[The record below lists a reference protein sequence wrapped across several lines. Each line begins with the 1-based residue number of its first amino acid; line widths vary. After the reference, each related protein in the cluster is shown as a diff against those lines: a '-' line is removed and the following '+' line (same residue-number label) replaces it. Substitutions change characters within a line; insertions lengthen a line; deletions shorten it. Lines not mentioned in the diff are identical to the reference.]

1 MIRAPLSAL
10 GAAVALAALVSPA
23 GAQQEVRTETSLLLG
38 PAPYDLSGTG
48 TGFAAKL
55 GVTSRLGR
63 GVFLIEPS
71 LGYFRYTTQ
80 FGGLSQWIFPELGI
94 EAEGRLGSVR
104 PYLGTGIG
112 AGFETR
118 TASNQVEF
126 TMHAAAGL
134 RLRLGG
140 SWGARVEARL
150 RSIDPF
156 SGRTTDIGF
165 GITRGIY

>member
-1 MIRAPLSAL
+1 MTRAAPSAL
-10 GAAVALAALVSPA
+10 TAVLLLASSAA
-23 GAQQEVRTETSLLLG
+23 AQQQVRTETSLLLG

-71 LGYFRYTTQ
+71 IGYFAYTTQ
-80 FGGLSQWIFPELGI
+80 FGGRSQWIFPELGV
-94 EAEGRLGSVR
+94 EAEAPLGSLR

-118 TASNQVEF
+118 AGPNQVEF

-140 SWGARVEARL
+140 SWGARAEARL
-150 RSIDPF
+150 RSVDPF
-156 SGRTTDIGF
+156 AGNTTDIGF